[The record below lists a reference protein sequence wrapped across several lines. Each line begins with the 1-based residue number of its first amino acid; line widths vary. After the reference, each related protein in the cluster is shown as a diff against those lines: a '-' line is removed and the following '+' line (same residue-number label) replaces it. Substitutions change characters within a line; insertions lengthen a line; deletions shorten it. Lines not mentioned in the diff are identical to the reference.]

1 MERMQMAKN
10 NITTERG
17 IKVQYNPGN
26 YEKYMTKNPLKRK
39 MVERLNEKI
48 VNYIERL
55 CTEINK
61 EKVKILDAG
70 CGEGFISDL
79 IDRNVENVQITGL
92 EYTEEALKIARQ
104 MNQNITL
111 IQGDIYSM
119 PFEDHAFDI
128 VLCTE
133 VLEHLEK
140 PDLALQELARVAE
153 YTVFLTV
160 PDEPWFCMGNLLAL
174 KNVSRLGNPIDHI
187 NHWTYRGFAKYIAD
201 KNICSIGGGAEG

>member
-1 MERMQMAKN
+1 M
-10 NITTERG
+10 
-17 IKVQYNPGN
+17 QYNPGN

-48 VNYIERL
+48 VNHIARL
-55 CTEINK
+55 CAEADK

-79 IDRNVENVQITGL
+79 IYRNVENIQITGL

-104 MNQNITL
+104 MNQNI
-111 IQGDIYSM
+111 IFVQGDIYQM
-119 PFEDHAFDI
+119 PFEDNAFDI

-140 PDLALQELARVAE
+140 PDSALQELARVAE
-153 YTVFLTV
+153 HTVFLTV
-160 PDEPWFCMGNLLAL
+160 PDEPWFCMGNLFAL

-187 NHWTYRGFAKYIAD
+187 NHWTYRGFVKYITSQ
-201 KNICSIGGGAEG
+201 NICSIGGGRSDRSFPWTIMICRK